1 MQRCINHFTPS
12 TGSFPSRYFCRAGGV
27 SERLGRGGGG
37 KWPRRA
43 HPTLALHSYPCSSR
57 DQKRGDHAVSV
68 RPSFARP
75 AAQCKEIISTE
86 RQAPDLVN
94 YFCCCSPLLPCQK
107 YSRITQPL
115 AHILAEPCKE
125 YKQKSWAI
133 ARTNF
138 TKQRTFLF
146 SDLCVLP

>member
-43 HPTLALHSYPCSSR
+43 HLTLALHSYPCSSC

-68 RPSFARP
+68 ICKARGAVMLIAASVPIQPFPDCRRVGQQHKQILPNNVPSFLPISGYYLDWRTVQRATLLLRQTGR
-75 AAQCKEIISTE
+75 AKE
-86 RQAPDLVN
+86 QDV
-94 YFCCCSPLLPCQK
+94 QK
-107 YSRITQPL
+107 NQT
-115 AHILAEPCKE
+115 A
-125 YKQKSWAI
+125 
-133 ARTNF
+133 
-138 TKQRTFLF
+138 
-146 SDLCVLP
+146 V